1 MVRKFKKSGNS
12 RWRGNSKKVEI
23 QDSVEI
29 QRKWKSKIARK
40 FIEQEIQ
47 DSAGILAF
55 VNPYVSFGNPYMEPL
70 V

>member
-29 QRKWKSKIARK
+29 QKWKSKIARK

-47 DSAGILAF
+47 DSVEIQEKEIQDS
-55 VNPYVSFGNPYMEPL
+55 VEIQEVKSR
-70 V
+70 